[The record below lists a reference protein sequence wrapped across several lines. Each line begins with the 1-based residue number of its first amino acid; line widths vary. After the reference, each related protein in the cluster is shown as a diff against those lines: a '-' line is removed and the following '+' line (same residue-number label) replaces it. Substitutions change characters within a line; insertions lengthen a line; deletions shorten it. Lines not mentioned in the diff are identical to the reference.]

1 MRKVNRIVN
10 TMKKSGGR
18 FFGLRTKQGESY
30 NAQYDNEK
38 PSYVIIHDRKA
49 GVRRKFAK
57 TSLTGLKMGEVSI

>member
-1 MRKVNRIVN
+1 MKKVNRIVN

-30 NAQYDNEK
+30 NAQFVNET
-38 PSYVIIHDRKA
+38 PSYVIIHDRNA